1 MSSTIMNAILAS
13 IIWFLPVAADDKHVS
28 RVPLG
33 KDTTYVNGPI
43 DKNGFIDYEAAIN
56 ELMSKGV
63 KPETN
68 ANVLLLKAF
77 GPRPEGGKLPA
88 EYFKQLGINEPPE
101 KGDYLT
107 WPHVYLRDHLKLN
120 PSDYKEILDQEER
133 SMRRPW
139 KAVDLPHITAWLA
152 LNEKPLAVVLEA
164 TKRPHYFNPLVSTKT
179 DEEPSRLLGALLSSV
194 AKCRALVS
202 LLTARAMQRLG
213 DGKIDEAWQD
223 LLACHRLARHVARGA
238 CLTEALVGFAIDAIA
253 SNADLAFLESGKLSA
268 KQMHNCLKDLQ
279 DLPPWPP
286 MADKIDLCERF
297 IYLDCLQLLRSGGA
311 KTVAGLAR
319 EALPLP
325 KDPEIALVL
334 IDWTPVM
341 RNGNHW
347 HDRIAKAL
355 RQMDRA
361 DRERQLNRID
371 DELKALK
378 NDGAKL
384 IRLLGQGPPNEA
396 VGKAIGDFLVGS
408 LMPAANKLQNA
419 SDRCE
424 QTQRNLHVAFALAAF
439 HRDNKQYPDKLDE
452 LAPKYLATVPGDI
465 FSGKALIYRPAEK
478 GYLFYSVGVNG
489 KDEEGRRIDDNPPGD
504 DLRVIMPLP
513 ELKIRR

>member
-1 MSSTIMNAILAS
+1 MNAIFAA
-13 IIWFLPVAADDKHVS
+13 IFCFLTFAAEEKPVS
-28 RVPLG
+28 RVPVG
-33 KDTTYVNGPI
+33 KETTYVNGPI
-43 DKNGFIDYEAAIN
+43 DKNGFIDYEAALN
-56 ELMSKGV
+56 ERMSKGIR
-63 KPETN
+63 PETN
-68 ANVLLLKAF
+68 ANVLLFKAF
-77 GPRPEGGKLPA
+77 GPKPEGGKLPA

-101 KGDYLT
+101 KGDYLI

-120 PSDYKEILDQEER
+120 PNEYKEILYQEDR
-133 SMRRPW
+133 SMSRPW

-213 DGKIDEAWQD
+213 DGKVDEAWQD

-238 CLTEALVGFAIDAIA
+238 CLTESLVGIAIDAIV

-268 KQMHNCLKDLQ
+268 KQLHNCLKDLQ
-279 DLPPWPP
+279 DLPAWPP

-297 IYLDCLQLLRSGGA
+297 MYLDCLQLLRSGGA
-311 KTVAGLAR
+311 KTVAGLVR
-319 EALPLP
+319 EELPLP
-325 KDPEIALVL
+325 KDPEIALAL

-355 RQMDRA
+355 RQKERA
-361 DRERQLNRID
+361 ERERELNRIE

-384 IRLLGQGPPNEA
+384 IKLLGQGPPNEA
-396 VGKAIGDFLVGS
+396 VGKAIGDFLIAS
-408 LMPAANKLQNA
+408 LMPAAWRLQNA

-424 QTQRNLHVAFALAAF
+424 QTQRNLHVAFALAAY
-439 HRDNKQYPDKLDE
+439 HRDNKRYPGKLED
-452 LAPKYLATVPGDI
+452 LAPKYLAAIPNDI
-465 FSGKALIYRPAEK
+465 FSGKALKYRPAEK
-478 GYLFYSVGVNG
+478 GYLLYSVGVNG
-489 KDEEGRRIDDNPPGD
+489 KDEEGRWHDDDPPGD
-504 DLRVIMPLP
+504 DPRVIMPLP

>member
-1 MSSTIMNAILAS
+1 MTAILAAA
-13 IIWFLPVAADDKHVS
+13 IFLLPVAAEEKPVS
-28 RVPLG
+28 RGPVG
-33 KDTTYVNGPI
+33 KDTTYVDGPI

-56 ELMSKGV
+56 ERMRKGI

-68 ANVLLLKAF
+68 ANVLLFKAF
-77 GPRPEGGKLPA
+77 GPKPEGGKLPA
-88 EYFKQLGINEPPE
+88 EYFKQLGISEPPE

-120 PSDYKEILDQEER
+120 PSDYKEILYQEDH
-133 SMRRPW
+133 SMRPW
-139 KAVDLPHITAWLA
+139 KAEDMPHITAWLA

-179 DEEPSRLLGALLSSV
+179 DKEPSRLLGAMLSGV
-194 AKCRALVS
+194 AKCRALVT
-202 LLTARAMQRLG
+202 LLIARAMQRLA
-213 DGKIDEAWQD
+213 DGKVDEAWQD
-223 LLACHRLARHVARGA
+223 LLACHRLARHIACGG
-238 CLTEALVGFAIDAIA
+238 CLTEALVGIAIDAIA
-253 SNADLAFLESGKLSA
+253 SNADLAFLDSGKLSA
-268 KQMHNCLKDLQ
+268 KQLHNCLKDLQ

-319 EALPLP
+319 EELPLP
-325 KDPEIALVL
+325 KNREIALAL
-334 IDWTPVM
+334 IDWTPAM
-341 RNGNHW
+341 RDGNHW

-355 RQMDRA
+355 RQKERA
-361 DRERQLNRID
+361 ERERELYRIE

-384 IRLLGQGPPNEA
+384 IKLLGQGPPNEA

-408 LMPAANKLQNA
+408 LMPAAWRLQNA
-419 SDRCE
+419 ADRCE
-424 QTQRNLHVAFALAAF
+424 QIQHNVHVAFALAAY
-439 HRDNKQYPDKLDE
+439 HRDNKRYPAKLDD
-452 LAPKYLATVPGDI
+452 LAPKYLAAVPNDI
-465 FSGKALIYRPAEK
+465 FSAKPLKYRPTENA
-478 GYLFYSVGVNG
+478 YLLYSVGANG
-489 KDEEGRRIDDNPPGD
+489 KDEEGRWYDDDPPGD
-504 DLRVIMPLP
+504 DPRVIMPLP